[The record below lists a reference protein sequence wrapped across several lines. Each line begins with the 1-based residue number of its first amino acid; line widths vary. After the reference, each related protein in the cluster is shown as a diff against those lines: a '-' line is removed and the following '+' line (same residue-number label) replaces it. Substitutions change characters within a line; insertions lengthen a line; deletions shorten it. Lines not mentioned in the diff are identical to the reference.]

1 MKSIILVVALW
12 IVSSFP
18 LSEGNKVY
26 YCDSP
31 NGKRYHQNKQC
42 SGLQKCTHVIRE
54 TTLSDASRMGLT
66 QCKLED

>member
-1 MKSIILVVALW
+1 MKITLLAGSLYLLTSFFPCE
-12 IVSSFP
+12 VS
-18 LSEGNKVY
+18 KVW

-54 TTLSDASRMGLT
+54 TTVSEAARMGLT